1 MTEQH
6 DFYSVVLNLCLL
18 IFVGGVLVYISFM
31 KYDLPIFIYILCGF
45 EILLNIF
52 NIYRCTYRL
61 IRFDY

>member
-6 DFYSVVLNLCLL
+6 DFYSVVLNLFLL
-18 IFVGGVLVYISFM
+18 IFVSGVLVYISFM

-52 NIYRCTYRL
+52 NICRCTYRL